1 MENLHTITAI
11 SCCSVINWKSLF
23 SGSIMNNFDE
33 WSQII
38 STYLKSEADLLTT
51 VAKHDIDSD
60 APREAFIREVLK
72 LFLPSSY
79 AIGSG
84 YVVDS
89 KGQTSRKLDLVIY
102 RRDFPLLNLPG
113 SSDRFLYESVLATIE
128 VRPKL
133 IRKTLFDALDSCASL
148 SVLDPS
154 ISEATMANLAEKNHL
169 SRNDKGVYVH
179 EDPLVTARFNL
190 VGRPPSF
197 IYGFNGFKTSFK
209 QLAENI
215 EVWIEDRRAADLKT
229 ELKSF
234 PAVIATQGC
243 FGCRNAAPLSAKRNH
258 LFGIGVDD
266 APIRLIVLNLLYVL
280 NRRLRITADGY
291 GLKPGLDAY
300 LSQIKPPDIQY
311 TTGKATN
318 AEIRTGG
325 VAEQVIDDLDDNES
339 IDNLVEDEPVESTPE
354 VAADSTAARSEAE
367 PVEKITEDAF
377 TEAVFESIPTA
388 NAVAANAIEESI
400 EARPA
405 DTTREDKSS
414 NPASELSV
422 ENSGIESEFIKTAS
436 EEDIT
441 GPLIDAGMVD
451 AAANFEPR
459 EAVVEEEAPDPFAG
473 MELVDPQAEAD
484 ESNAEEEFADT
495 LNMADTGAES
505 EEVAESEEEFTATV
519 NMSNFGQAVDSHI
532 KTPTSEQDLNSTPGA
547 SNTQNIS
554 P

>member
-1 MENLHTITAI
+1 MENAHTITAM
-11 SCCSVINWKSLF
+11 SSYSVINWKSLF
-23 SGSIMNNFDE
+23 SDSIMNNFDE

-60 APREAFIREVLK
+60 APREAFISEVLK

-89 KGQTSRKLDLVIY
+89 NGQTSRKLDLVIY

-133 IRKTLFDALDSCASL
+133 VRKTLFDALDSCASL
-148 SVLDPS
+148 SELDPS

-179 EDPLVTARFNL
+179 DDPLLTARFNL

-266 APIRLIVLNLLYVL
+266 APIRLIVLNLLYAL
-280 NRRLRITADGY
+280 NRRLRVTADGY

-325 VAEQVIDDLDDNES
+325 VAEQVIDNLDDNES
-339 IDNLVEDEPVESTPE
+339 TDNLVEDEPVESTP
-354 VAADSTAARSEAE
+354 VVDADSAVAMPEAKA
-367 PVEKITEDAF
+367 VEQITEDAF
-377 TEAVFESIPTA
+377 EDAFAEATFESIPTA
-388 NAVAANAIEESI
+388 NAVEMNAVEESI
-400 EARPA
+400 EARPV

-414 NPASELSV
+414 NPDSELSV
-422 ENSGIESEFIKTAS
+422 ESSGIESEFIQTAS

-441 GPLIDAGMVD
+441 GPLIDAGMVE

-473 MELVDPQAEAD
+473 MELVDPLAEAD
-484 ESNAEEEFADT
+484 ESNSEENFADT
-495 LNMADTGAES
+495 ADMSNSDVES
-505 EEVAESEEEFTATV
+505 EDDFTATV
-519 NMSNFGQAVDSHI
+519 NI
-532 KTPTSEQDLNSTPGA
+532 
-547 SNTQNIS
+547 
-554 P
+554 

>member
-1 MENLHTITAI
+1 MGNAHTITAM
-11 SCCSVINWKSLF
+11 SSCSVINLKSLF
-23 SGSIMNNFDE
+23 SDSIMNNFDE

-89 KGQTSRKLDLVIY
+89 NGQTSEKLDLVIY

-148 SVLDPS
+148 SELDPS
-154 ISEATMANLAEKNHL
+154 ISEATIANLAEKNHL

-179 EDPLVTARFNL
+179 EDPLLTARFNL

-215 EVWIEDRRAADLKT
+215 EVWIEDRRAAGLKT

-266 APIRLIVLNLLYVL
+266 APIRLIVLNLLYAL
-280 NRRLRITADGY
+280 NRRLRVTADGY

-318 AEIRTGG
+318 AVIRTGG
-325 VAEQVIDDLDDNES
+325 VAEQVIDDLDDEES
-339 IDNLVEDEPVESTPE
+339 SDKLVADDPVESTPD
-354 VAADSTAARSEAE
+354 VAADSAVPMPEAKA
-367 PVEKITEDAF
+367 VEQITEDAF
-377 TEAVFESIPTA
+377 EDAFAEATFESIPTA
-388 NAVAANAIEESI
+388 NAVETNAIEDSI

-405 DTTREDKSS
+405 GTTREDKSS
-414 NPASELSV
+414 NSVSELSV
-422 ENSGIESEFIKTAS
+422 ESSGIESEFIQTAS

-441 GPLIDAGMVD
+441 GPLIDAGMVE

-459 EAVVEEEAPDPFAG
+459 EAVVEEEAPDPFAS

-484 ESNAEEEFADT
+484 ESNAEENFADT
-495 LNMADTGAES
+495 ADMSNSDAES
-505 EEVAESEEEFTATV
+505 EEDLTAAA
-519 NMSNFGQAVDSHI
+519 NISNPDQAADAYL
-532 KTPTSEQDLNSTPGA
+532 KTPTSEQDSISTPA
-547 SNTQNIS
+547 TSHTQNIS

>member
-1 MENLHTITAI
+1 MGNAHTITAM
-11 SCCSVINWKSLF
+11 SSCSVINLKSLF
-23 SGSIMNNFDE
+23 SDSIMNNFDE

-89 KGQTSRKLDLVIY
+89 NGQTSEKLDLVIY

-148 SVLDPS
+148 SELDPS
-154 ISEATMANLAEKNHL
+154 ISEATIANLAEKNHL

-179 EDPLVTARFNL
+179 EDPLLTARFNL

-215 EVWIEDRRAADLKT
+215 EVWIEDRRAAGLKT

-266 APIRLIVLNLLYVL
+266 APIRLIVLNLLYAL
-280 NRRLRITADGY
+280 NRRLRVTADGY

-318 AEIRTGG
+318 AVIRTGG
-325 VAEQVIDDLDDNES
+325 VAEQVIDDLDDEES
-339 IDNLVEDEPVESTPE
+339 SDKLVADDPVESTPD
-354 VAADSTAARSEAE
+354 VAADSAVPMPEAKA
-367 PVEKITEDAF
+367 VEQITEDAF
-377 TEAVFESIPTA
+377 EDAFAEATFESIPTA
-388 NAVAANAIEESI
+388 NAVETNAIEDSI

-414 NPASELSV
+414 NSVSELSV
-422 ENSGIESEFIKTAS
+422 ESSGIESEFIQTAS

-441 GPLIDAGMVD
+441 GPLIDAGMVE

-459 EAVVEEEAPDPFAG
+459 EAVVEEEAPDPFAS

-484 ESNAEEEFADT
+484 ESNAEENFADT
-495 LNMADTGAES
+495 ADMSNSDAES
-505 EEVAESEEEFTATV
+505 EEDLTAAA
-519 NMSNFGQAVDSHI
+519 NISNPDQAADAYL
-532 KTPTSEQDLNSTPGA
+532 KTPTSEQDSISTPA
-547 SNTQNIS
+547 TSHTQNIS

>member
-1 MENLHTITAI
+1 MGNAHTITAM
-11 SCCSVINWKSLF
+11 SSCSVINLKSLF
-23 SGSIMNNFDE
+23 SDSIMNNFDE

-89 KGQTSRKLDLVIY
+89 NGQTSEKLDLVIY

-148 SVLDPS
+148 SELDPS
-154 ISEATMANLAEKNHL
+154 ISEATIANLAEKNHL
-169 SRNDKGVYVH
+169 SRNHKGVYVH
-179 EDPLVTARFNL
+179 ENPLVTARFSL

-215 EVWIEDRRAADLKT
+215 EVWIEDRRAAGLKT

-266 APIRLIVLNLLYVL
+266 APIRLIVLNLLYAL
-280 NRRLRITADGY
+280 NRRLRVTADGY

-318 AEIRTGG
+318 AVIRTGG
-325 VAEQVIDDLDDNES
+325 VAEQVIDDLDDEES
-339 IDNLVEDEPVESTPE
+339 SDKLVADDPVESTPD
-354 VAADSTAARSEAE
+354 VAADSAVPMPEAKA
-367 PVEKITEDAF
+367 VEQITEDAF
-377 TEAVFESIPTA
+377 EDAFAEATFESIPTA
-388 NAVAANAIEESI
+388 NAVETNAIEDSI

-405 DTTREDKSS
+405 GTTREDKSS
-414 NPASELSV
+414 NSVSELSV
-422 ENSGIESEFIKTAS
+422 ESSGIESEFIQTAS

-441 GPLIDAGMVD
+441 GPLIDAGMVE

-459 EAVVEEEAPDPFAG
+459 EAVVEEEAPDPFAS

-484 ESNAEEEFADT
+484 ESNAEENFADT
-495 LNMADTGAES
+495 ADMSNSDAES
-505 EEVAESEEEFTATV
+505 EEDLTAAA
-519 NMSNFGQAVDSHI
+519 NISNPDQAADAYL
-532 KTPTSEQDLNSTPGA
+532 KTPTSEQDSISTPA
-547 SNTQNIS
+547 TSHTQNIS